1 MDNKKFS
8 KKNKSTLKPVVVGL
22 TNKPAKPVSKEF
34 EPADP
39 QTMMRAYQ
47 ILAADGIVEFHSF
60 CDLKGINDADREVI
74 IFRYDSAHGN
84 RLRLL

>member
-8 KKNKSTLKPVVVGL
+8 EKNKSTLKPVVVGL
-22 TNKPAKPVSKEF
+22 TNKPAK
-34 EPADP
+34 P